1 MVDREVVRRRLR
13 QIDQRVGALRE
24 IARRSH
30 EAFLSDYGLQAAA
43 ERHLQVAI
51 QATLDIALHVLAE
64 DSAQTPDDYGS
75 AFALLAQEGVIPGS
89 LAERLRPAAGLRNIL
104 VHAYLDVDPRQ
115 LLLHLDDVDDLT
127 EFARHIEY
135 YIATEKENQRAADR
149 TAVPQLNARHPCGP
163 GRLKLWVRRYRR
175 GRRVSFRTERR

>member
-135 YIATEKENQRAADR
+135 YIATEKER
-149 TAVPQLNARHPCGP
+149 PEG
-163 GRLKLWVRRYRR
+163 G
-175 GRRVSFRTERR
+175 